1 MGCFGGSWLSNG
13 CHEATGPWSA
23 LHLEAIFYFHVD
35 FSEGRYQQQDLC
47 WISQVKILQILRIL
61 SICWCVGKLFYLRC
75 LLAWNYCCCTSEL
88 WIYTTV
94 CWLHYYFISVEFIL
108 KVANPC
114 IHWGCKF
121 VRLIFR
127 MILFAAVEIVGFI
140 LLSSNACLQTPHP
153 LFPLFIWSVNRN
165 CYHFNLLSAFS

>member
-1 MGCFGGSWLSNG
+1 MRTVIKDGMLWRQLTFEWVPRGDRFMISPASGGDFLLPCWLF
-13 CHEATGPWSA
+13 WR
-23 LHLEAIFYFHVD
+23 
-35 FSEGRYQQQDLC
+35 RYQQQDFC
-47 WISQVKILQILRIL
+47 WNNRWKYLRFWEFYDYLLMCWQILI
-61 SICWCVGKLFYLRC
+61 YLRC
-75 LLAWNYCCCTSEL
+75 LLAWNYFCFTSEL

-121 VRLIFR
+121 VRLIFLL
-127 MILFAAVEIVGFI
+127 ILFAAVKIVGFI

-153 LFPLFIWSVNRN
+153 LFI
-165 CYHFNLLSAFS
+165 